1 MVRALGVDTEMQ
13 AHETIYA
20 LYAHKRLHTEM
31 EPLSEYAEVTT
42 EDDVHLK
49 AVFKDGTEVDFTIP
63 AIYPNV

>member
-31 EPLSEYAEVTT
+31 ESLSEYAEVTT
-42 EDDVHLK
+42 EDD
-49 AVFKDGTEVDFTIP
+49 VFKDGTEVDFTIP